1 MKTMI
6 LKLSVFVLIF
16 TLMGAGCEKEK
27 KYEDIPLEYI
37 KCPCN
42 NDTSFT
48 RKITIQDVLLFDA
61 SKTSENEM
69 RSLSFD
75 GEKSQFIS
83 YHKDTKSA
91 LLCIIRVSMEY
102 ISDICNFPATINA
115 LEIPLTGE
123 TVSLNADIF
132 EPCTPKAHTTYSSYS
147 NNCVLTSLKR
157 RIK

>member
-1 MKTMI
+1 MERPPPKKPNYFQNNKTINKKLTTMKTTI
-6 LKLSVFVLIF
+6 LKLSAFVLF
-16 TLMGAGCEKEK
+16 FALMGAGCEKEK

-69 RSLSFD
+69 RSLRVD
-75 GEKSQFIS
+75 GEKSQFIR

-91 LLCIIRVSMEY
+91 LLCI
-102 ISDICNFPATINA
+102 
-115 LEIPLTGE
+115 
-123 TVSLNADIF
+123 
-132 EPCTPKAHTTYSSYS
+132 
-147 NNCVLTSLKR
+147 
-157 RIK
+157 